1 MIMNINNINHN
12 YLINIQIMDITIE
25 NSLKIRIKLKTN
37 KIKPLT
43 NEININLNKILNKI
57 TMNILKNIQINKTI
71 KIHNNI

>member
-12 YLINIQIMDITIE
+12 YLINIQIMDITIK
-25 NSLKIRIKLKTN
+25 NSFKIRIKLKTN
-37 KIKPLT
+37 KIKLLT